1 MPSFWGPSDEEL
13 MSAWSYQFSATAD
26 SDNPPVDQSG
36 QDDDDGDESEVEDD
50 EGMDDHFG
58 HLFDLA
64 EAAHLADIYHT
75 SEWPLLE
82 DITVTLHKDL
92 TPYNSPQKRSHL

>member
-1 MPSFWGPSDEEL
+1 
-13 MSAWSYQFSATAD
+13 
-26 SDNPPVDQSG
+26 
-36 QDDDDGDESEVEDD
+36 
-50 EGMDDHFG
+50 MDDHFS

-82 DITVTLHKDL
+82 DVTVTLHKDL
-92 TPYNSPQKRSHL
+92 TPYNSPQKHSHL